1 MLHTISR
8 VVGDQAVFDC
18 VDVHISDAGSSEF
31 SSQLCAKCMQL

>member
-18 VDVHISDAGSSEF
+18 VDVQISDAGSSEF